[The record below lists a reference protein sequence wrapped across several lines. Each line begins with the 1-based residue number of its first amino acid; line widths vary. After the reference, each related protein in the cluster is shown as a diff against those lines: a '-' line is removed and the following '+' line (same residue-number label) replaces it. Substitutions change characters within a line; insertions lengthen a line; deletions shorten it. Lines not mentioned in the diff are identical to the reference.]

1 MADESTTDGGG
12 DDRGSNSHDVPEG
25 YVRVP
30 IDDWEKLERH
40 LREVDGS
47 VETVDGVIQLRSGSA
62 QFTVTREGDV
72 DTGMPLHA
80 FEREG
85 VEALYVDTERD
96 RIRVYGPEGLAYEFR
111 SP

>member
-1 MADESTTDGGG
+1 MADESTTDGGDG
-12 DDRGSNSHDVPEG
+12 RESNSHDVPEG

-30 IDDWEKLERH
+30 IDDWAELERH

-47 VETVDGVIQLRSGSA
+47 VETADGVIQLRSGDA

-85 VEALYVDTERD
+85 VDVLYVDAERD

>member
-1 MADESTTDGGG
+1 MTDEPAADGG
-12 DDRGSNSHDVPEG
+12 DDGGSDSHDVPEG
-25 YVRVP
+25 YTRVP
-30 IDDWEKLERH
+30 IDDWAELERH
-40 LREVDGS
+40 LREVEGS
-47 VETVDGVIQLRSGSA
+47 VETADGVIQLRSGDA

-85 VEALYVDTERD
+85 VDVLYVDADRD
-96 RIRVYGPEGLAYEFR
+96 RIRVYGPEGVSYEFR